1 MKDISIFLGANTA
14 RGFRSLYEEYIGSL
28 DLRRL
33 YVIKGSAGCG
43 KSGLMKRVSERA
55 AGMGLGCVRV
65 LCSGD
70 PDSLDGVLI
79 PERGIAFFDGTSPH
93 VLEPALTG
101 QQGFYLDLSRFYT
114 SPAMGLETPDAAYR
128 ALKDEVL
135 ADTSDHRLQGLTD
148 FVFGADADKL
158 TKRIT
163 DIRGTYLC
171 VEFSTVNSTI
181 DPQVD
186 VKTDLIRVGV
196 TVATPHPDNYD
207 LVATAID
214 QDKTLA
220 QCGVV
225 DNDILD
231 INLAGKA
238 GSI

>member
-1 MKDISIFLGANTA
+1 MILEIFKYFA
-14 RGFRSLYEEYIGSL
+14 RF
-28 DLRRL
+28 
-33 YVIKGSAGCG
+33 VP
-43 KSGLMKRVSERA
+43 VA
-55 AGMGLGCVRV
+55 A
-65 LCSGD
+65 
-70 PDSLDGVLI
+70 
-79 PERGIAFFDGTSPH
+79 
-93 VLEPALTG
+93 LENIFQLPT
-101 QQGFYLDLSRFYT
+101 
-114 SPAMGLETPDAAYR
+114 DAAYR

-181 DPQVD
+181 DSQVD

-220 QCGVV
+220 LLSAIRQYMRDDDDPQRGIYWMDYPATLSVWSSKELANSHGWTMQFNIKGVNV
-225 DNDILD
+225 I
-231 INLAGKA
+231 
-238 GSI
+238 